1 MNSKNKKIIKE
12 RMFTMNLKNKK
23 IFSRIAA
30 GVMTVAMAIT
40 LLPGTMKTVNAAG
53 TGTAEAP
60 VTSASVNVT
69 LYKRANVYAPN
80 TTFDF
85 TVTELTAEDAK
96 KTNKNED
103 LVPAFQN
110 APAKAVTPGTI
121 TLSPTT
127 DANKLD
133 NTSITKELT
142 FTLVASK
149 FTAIGTY
156 RYEVKQI
163 KGTYEGITYD
173 EDTRYLD
180 VTVAADEDKFYI
192 ESAELISYKNGT
204 LDKSGA
210 FVNTYGVNKPDP
222 ENPTDP
228 VPDGTVNDLVIS
240 KTVTG
245 NYGERDKKFAFTIT
259 ISGEADGGE
268 LYKLERLSGTSGESE
283 PTKIEKGK
291 SATIYLKHNESVKIY
306 GLTEGDNYKIEEAVA
321 KGYTTKFETKVGEI
335 VNAEGT
341 KNGNVAEGKIAKG
354 DSLQEQK
361 VAFTNESSGSA
372 TGFALSYGPYALMV
386 VLAGA
391 VAFVLFRKR
400 RAEY

>member
-53 TGTAEAP
+53 TGTAENP
-60 VTSASVNVT
+60 VKSASVNVT
-69 LYKRANVYAPN
+69 LYKRAKVYAPN
-80 TTFDF
+80 TTFEF
-85 TVTELTAEDAK
+85 TVTNLTKDKAK
-96 KTNKNED
+96 ETNKNED

-110 APAKAVTPGTI
+110 APAEAVTPGSI
-121 TLSPTT
+121 TLTPTEGE
-127 DANKLD
+127 LD

-142 FTLVASK
+142 FTLDPSK
-149 FTAIGTY
+149 FTAMGTY
-156 RYEVKQI
+156 RYEVKQT

-180 VTVAADEDKFYI
+180 VTVATDGTNFYI

-204 LDKSGA
+204 RGKNES
-210 FVNTYGVNKPDP
+210 FVNTYGVNKPDT
-222 ENPTDP
+222 ENPVP
-228 VPDGTVNDLVIS
+228 KPDGTVNDLVIS

-245 NYGERDKKFAFTIT
+245 NYGERDKKFIFEIT
-259 ISGEADGGE
+259 INGAEGQW
-268 LYKLERLSGTSGESE
+268 YNLEGQPAIKKGTAAR
-283 PTKIEKGK
+283 IE
-291 SATIYLKHNESVKIY
+291 LKHGETVKIY
-306 GLTEGDNYKIEEAVA
+306 GLTENDTYTIKELEADDYK
-321 KGYTTKFETKVGEI
+321 TTIETKLNGTNKAGESGNI
-335 VNAEGT
+335 KTATGT
-341 KNGNVAEGKIAKG
+341 IGAGT
-354 DSLQEQK
+354 SLQTQE
-361 VAFTNESSGSA
+361 VAFTNNREGSA